1 MQMSRD
7 GDTSGSG
14 PEGYNGTSKGYNME
28 ATANQLTTPLYRV
41 SLVRERDVPNP
52 YISDA
57 DEAARLLQDYL
68 RDRDREYFVVL
79 MLTAKKEVLGIHDA
93 HVGALTSCMVVGRE
107 VFKAAVILGACS
119 IILAHNH
126 PSGDPEPSPE
136 DFEVTAKMIE
146 AGSVLGIDVLDHI
159 IVGSRGIHSMRRR
172 NPGVFG

>member
-1 MQMSRD
+1 M
-7 GDTSGSG
+7 
-14 PEGYNGTSKGYNME
+14 
-28 ATANQLTTPLYRV
+28 
-41 SLVRERDVPNP
+41 RERDVPNP
-52 YISDA
+52 YMHDPESA
-57 DEAARLLQDYL
+57 SKLLQDYL

-93 HVGALTSCMVVGRE
+93 HVGDLTSCPVVGRE

-146 AGSVLGIDVLDHI
+146 AGALLGIQVLDHI
-159 IVGSRGIHSMRRR
+159 IVGSRGVHSMRRR
-172 NPGVFG
+172 NHGVF